1 MILLYI
7 ILVAIIVIVA
17 LVLIIPV
24 KVEISFNMQ
33 SKNNQEKE
41 NQKSLKTKNEIKIYI
56 LRFIKIKTIY
66 INDKDNT
73 NNRTNKKKSLEENSN
88 KDVSSNII
96 KAVENYIKYEKKD
109 SLYMSKENIAKLKKG
124 LKFEEFYLSLGFNL
138 KNYILNA
145 YAIAIL
151 NALINMYFSKN
162 ADHFDLQKTQYKT
175 YISNKVIDL
184 RFYSIINFKLVNNI
198 IIILKLVLK
207 LRKGGK

>member
-1 MILLYI
+1 MSLLYI
-7 ILVAIIVIVA
+7 IFRIVILVIT
-17 LVLIIPV
+17 LVLIIPL
-24 KVEISFNMQ
+24 KIKINFNMK
-33 SKNNQEKE
+33 SENKNDEE
-41 NQKSLKTKNEIKIYI
+41 DLKTVNKIEIYI

-66 INDKDNT
+66 VNKKEKTNQ
-73 NNRTNKKKSLEENSN
+73 NNRINNNTKNVISDIS
-88 KDVSSNII
+88 

-109 SLYMSKENIAKLKKG
+109 STVISKNDIAKLKKG
-124 LKFEEFYLSLGFNL
+124 LKFEEFYLNLGLNL

>member
-1 MILLYI
+1 MSLLYI
-7 ILVAIIVIVA
+7 IFGIVILVIT
-17 LVLIIPV
+17 LVLIIPL
-24 KVEISFNMQ
+24 KIKINFNMK
-33 SKNNQEKE
+33 SENKNDEE
-41 NQKSLKTKNEIKIYI
+41 DLKTVNKIEIYI

-66 INDKDNT
+66 V
-73 NNRTNKKKSLEENSN
+73 NKKEKTNQNNMINNNTKNVISDIS
-88 KDVSSNII
+88 

-109 SLYMSKENIAKLKKG
+109 STVISKNDIAKLKKG
-124 LKFEEFYLSLGFNL
+124 LKFEEFYLNLGFNL

-145 YAIAIL
+145 YAIVIL